1 MKTREESREEA
12 VEIMRLARQLIHL
25 SGFVLLANLD
35 RKCPVLMDTKNNE
48 EFHFSVG
55 GELIDE

>member
-12 VEIMRLARQLIHL
+12 VEIMRLTRQLIHL

-48 EFHFSVG
+48 KFHFSVG

>member
-12 VEIMRLARQLIHL
+12 VEIMRLTRQLIHL